1 MHGVKKKPQKKIWD
15 QVLGWKWLNPFN
27 IAIVCFCFDNFFD
40 SFTSILK
47 LYDRSVYSFGT
58 AWKARKG
65 MPEMLIVKIMKL
77 YSGKVAWCKWFERR
91 LGSILFS
98 NVEELI
104 ITSTVSCQ
112 QEGPSSKILVP
123 QPDIIKIC
131 NKGMDGVEVIYQR
144 TVVYHLDRKSTIRFC
159 LHIFFDLMDVIVCSN
174 SYIIYNMMH
183 PNGLTLIDFKT
194 IVSTYLIG
202 RYTSRSR
209 APPDDKTGY
218 NKRY

>member
-1 MHGVKKKPQKKIWD
+1 MVKFKVRSSMKQYVKKKPIKWGFKFWWCCASEKWYFNQFDLHGVKKKPQKKIWD

-131 NKGMDGVEVIYQR
+131 NKGMDGVEVI
-144 TVVYHLDRKSTIRFC
+144 
-159 LHIFFDLMDVIVCSN
+159 
-174 SYIIYNMMH
+174 
-183 PNGLTLIDFKT
+183 
-194 IVSTYLIG
+194 
-202 RYTSRSR
+202 
-209 APPDDKTGY
+209 
-218 NKRY
+218 